1 MGESTT
7 SMQSLVVAMSSSLL
21 RDTHI
26 LPRAARSF
34 SRVSASAAAPRL
46 VWTGWPKPASPRG
59 LAGYTRGTMMPD
71 YDTCYRAI
79 QSRDTR
85 FDGWFFV
92 AVSSTRIYCRP
103 SCPAAMPKP
112 EHMSFLPT
120 AAAAQ
125 AAGYRACLRCRP
137 DATPGSPEWNLRADV
152 AGRALRLIADGVVD
166 REGVDGLARRLAY
179 SPRQLRRLLQS
190 ELGAGPLGLARAQR
204 AHTARL
210 LIETT
215 GLPFAEVAFAAGFA
229 SLRQFND
236 TVREV
241 FALTPREMRCL
252 LYTSDACRRS

>member
-1 MGESTT
+1 MSNSRSSPATSPASWRAASARTGSIGPPESRPAGAPKSIAVRSPACAVSVSGPMGESTT

-59 LAGYTRGTMMPD
+59 LPGYTRVTMIPD

-79 QSRDTR
+79 QSRDPR
-85 FDGWFFV
+85 FDGCFFV

-112 EHMSFLPT
+112 EHVSFLPT

-152 AGRALRLIADGVVD
+152 AGRAMRLIADGVVD
-166 REGVDGLARRLAY
+166 L
-179 SPRQLRRLLQS
+179 S
-190 ELGAGPLGLARAQR
+190 
-204 AHTARL
+204 
-210 LIETT
+210 LIHI
-215 GLPFAEVAFAAGFA
+215 
-229 SLRQFND
+229 
-236 TVREV
+236 
-241 FALTPREMRCL
+241 
-252 LYTSDACRRS
+252 